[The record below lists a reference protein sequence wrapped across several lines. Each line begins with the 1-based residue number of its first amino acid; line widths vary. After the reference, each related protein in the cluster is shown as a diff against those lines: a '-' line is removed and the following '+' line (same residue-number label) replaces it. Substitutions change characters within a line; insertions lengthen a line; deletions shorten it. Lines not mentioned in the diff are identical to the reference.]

1 MTLRPRTI
9 LLLSALAFAPGS
21 RALAETARCEA
32 AQLVLDNGAVRT
44 VASWTG
50 PAGRLALTTDS
61 LAPAGG
67 AGNFLARGAPSF
79 RLLADGLAID
89 GSGPWSAVRC
99 EPARDERQGEGAT
112 LVLTAS
118 GAAARPVDVRV
129 TYLLYPGLPVVR
141 KRLAVRNAGTADLRL
156 EGVEVERLHTA
167 LDVTHTWT
175 MASYGRQKRVGPTP
189 ATGTTRW

>member
-1 MTLRPRTI
+1 MRPRT
-9 LLLSALAFAPGS
+9 LFLLSALAFAPGS
-21 RALAETARCEA
+21 RALAQVAPCEPGR
-32 AQLVLDNGAVRT
+32 LVLDNGSVRA

-79 RLLADGLAID
+79 RLLADGLVVD

-112 LVLTAS
+112 MVLTAS
-118 GAAARPVDVRV
+118 GATARPVDVRV
-129 TYLLYPGLPVVR
+129 KYLLYPGLPVVR

-156 EGVEVERLHTA
+156 EGVKVERLHTA

-175 MASYGRQKRVGPTP
+175 MASFGRQ
-189 ATGTTRW
+189 